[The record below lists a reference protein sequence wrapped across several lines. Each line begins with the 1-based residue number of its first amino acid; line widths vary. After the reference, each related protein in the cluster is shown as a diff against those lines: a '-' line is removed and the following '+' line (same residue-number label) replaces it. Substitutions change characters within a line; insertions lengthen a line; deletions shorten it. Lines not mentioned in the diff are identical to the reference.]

1 MPIYLKTQKNP
12 HGRSSHKEMKDCEDF
27 HYATFIG
34 TGDIHASR
42 IAVAILI
49 TSKFIVSV
57 DLCGAFGV
65 LQYTFLCLSNLARS
79 EVSGMY

>member
-1 MPIYLKTQKNP
+1 
-12 HGRSSHKEMKDCEDF
+12 MKDCEDF

-42 IAVAILI
+42 IAAAILI

-65 LQYTFLCLSNLARS
+65 LQYTFRS
-79 EVSGMY
+79 PGDAAALRRFFQNPLRFAAPPTPEQPDFV

>member
-1 MPIYLKTQKNP
+1 MPTYLKTQKNP

-42 IAVAILI
+42 IAAAILI

-65 LQYTFLCLSNLARS
+65 LQYTFLCLSNLART
-79 EVSGMY
+79 EVYGMY